1 MDPLQGMLGIK
12 LTHLLAGVA
21 GGTVRAFLAGGGWLA
36 AVSSVVIGSLTAGYL
51 TTPVYGGLKSYFPSI
66 NSGDTSLEHAVGF
79 LVGLTAMLICEGVL
93 RTARGWSKNPTIPPF
108 KGSSE

>member
-1 MDPLQGMLGIK
+1 MDPIQGFIGIK
-12 LTHLLAGVA
+12 ATHLLAGVA

-51 TTPVYGGLKSYFPSI
+51 TTPIFAGVKAYFPGVH
-66 NSGDTSLEHAVGF
+66 GDVSSEHAVSF

-93 RTARGWSKNPTIPPF
+93 RAARGWSRNPKLPP
-108 KGSSE
+108 KGDA